1 MPFFFFVGII
11 MAFADWIAVSRQ
23 ARGVRWVTKPG
34 TLLCIL
40 LWFATSSPATTS
52 PRITWFTLAL
62 CFSLV
67 GDIFL
72 QMRGDQLLKGGLSF
86 ALAHISFIT
95 AYNLPLQI
103 PAVFWAILV
112 LTLIVTFIIFKDI
125 TAAIR
130 KAVDAELA
138 WGVWAYAVILAAMTS
153 TALSTLFRPEWPGIA
168 AWPTAVGGILF
179 YTSDVLLFK
188 NNFVKVISRGR
199 LLIMISYHLAQ
210 FALTYG
216 YLWFLYS

>member
-11 MAFADWIAVSRQ
+11 LALADWIAVSRQ
-23 ARGVRWVTKPG
+23 ARGVRWITKPG
-34 TLLCIL
+34 TLLSIL
-40 LWFATSSPATTS
+40 LWFATSTPVVTS

-72 QMRGDQLLKGGLSF
+72 HMQGDQLIKGGLSF
-86 ALAHISFIT
+86 LLAHMSFII

-103 PAVFWAILV
+103 PPVFWAILL
-112 LTLIVTFIIFKDI
+112 LTLTVTFLIFQGI

-130 KAVDAELA
+130 RKADRELA
-138 WGVWAYAVILAAMTS
+138 WGVWIYAFALTAMTS
-153 TALSTLFRPEWPGIA
+153 TALTTLFRPEWPAIA
-168 AWPTAVGGILF
+168 AWPTALGALLF
-179 YTSDVLLFK
+179 YISDALLFR
-188 NNFVKVISRGR
+188 NDFVQPAPHGR
-199 LLIMISYHLAQ
+199 LMIMVSYHLAQ